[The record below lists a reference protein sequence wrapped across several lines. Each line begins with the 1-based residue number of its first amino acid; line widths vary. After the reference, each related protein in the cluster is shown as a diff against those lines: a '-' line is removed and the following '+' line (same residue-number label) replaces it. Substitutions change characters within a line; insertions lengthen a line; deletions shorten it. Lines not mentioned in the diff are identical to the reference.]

1 MLRILNSHFDF
12 LGTLMLG
19 YHLTVIMFHSILDI
33 IQKGYADS
41 TFWSN
46 QVDNTHQRQHFIQ
59 VQSV

>member
-41 TFWSN
+41 TF
-46 QVDNTHQRQHFIQ
+46 
-59 VQSV
+59 